1 MVPEACLKA
10 RAKRICRM
18 RYRVTAKAGSCPPV
32 APCRGQRGMDMADK
46 RISVYVYAHDPIT
59 RSGLTA
65 ELRGRPEFD
74 LVEAT
79 SEAPPTVAVLAI
91 DAADDQ
97 ALQLMR
103 GLRVQGCHH
112 LVLVVS
118 SLSDDDLIAT
128 VEAGAGSIVWRS
140 RACASRLAQ
149 TVINAARGEAALPP
163 EVLTRLLKQV
173 SRLRQH
179 VLAPRGLAFNGL
191 STRERDILRLAAEGF
206 DTEEIARELS
216 YSKRTVTSALH
227 DISVR
232 YQLRNRTH
240 AVAYAI
246 REGFI

>member
-1 MVPEACLKA
+1 MP
-10 RAKRICRM
+10 
-18 RYRVTAKAGSCPPV
+18 
-32 APCRGQRGMDMADK
+32 DK

-79 SEAPPTVAVLAI
+79 PDAPPTVAVLAI
-91 DAADDQ
+91 DAADEQ

-103 GLRVQGCHH
+103 GLRVQGCEH

-118 SLSDDDLIAT
+118 SLSDDDLIAA

-163 EVLTRLLKQV
+163 EVLARLLKQV

-191 STRERDILRLAAEGF
+191 SNRERAILKLAAEGF

>member
-1 MVPEACLKA
+1 MVD
-10 RAKRICRM
+10 R
-18 RYRVTAKAGSCPPV
+18 
-32 APCRGQRGMDMADK
+32 

-65 ELRGRPEFD
+65 QLRGRPEFD
-74 LVEAT
+74 LVE
-79 SEAPPTVAVLAI
+79 SVPDIPPMVAVLAI
-91 DAADDQ
+91 DTADEHT
-97 ALQLMR
+97 LKLMR

-118 SLSDDDLIAT
+118 SLSDDDLMAL

-140 RACASRLAQ
+140 RASASWLAQ
-149 TVINAARGEAALPP
+149 TVINAAGGEAALPP

-173 SRLRQH
+173 TRLRQH
-179 VLAPRGLAFNGL
+179 VLAPRGLALSGL
-191 STRERDILRLAAEGF
+191 SDRERSILRLAAEGL

-227 DISVR
+227 DVSVR